1 MMRTFLKIG
10 LLALLTSLC
19 QISMA
24 EEKQY
29 LLTEKTYNAVN
40 AAQEL
45 MTAEQYSK
53 AESQL
58 IAILNKTKAG
68 SYDRAVVQQTLG
80 YVYSAKAHYS
90 KALAQFQQALDSQAL
105 PEQVSHGLRYN
116 LGQLLLAEEQF
127 KAGIKVLEQWFK
139 AEVNP
144 PNNAHVLIAS
154 AYYQTEQYRQSVT
167 HMKRAV
173 SNTKTVP
180 ENWYQLLLAGHIEL
194 KQFPSGIK
202 VLEKLIVRF
211 PDNDNYWSQ
220 LSALY
225 AQQNKQVSALAVEV
239 LAGHLALSDGRVVE
253 RLSDLYRYL
262 QIPYKSALLLQKGMN
277 NGTVAANPKNL
288 NRLADSWLAAR
299 ERNKA
304 VVVLKG
310 LVRSDSNGEASLKLG
325 RVFFELEQ
333 WQEASRAFKVSLNKL
348 KGQKRGTAM
357 LMAGL
362 AEFYLGHFEKA
373 EGWPTQA
380 AGYKNVGRQ
389 ARYWLDYIDQVVDAE
404 IEEEDGVTS

>member
-45 MTAEQYSK
+45 MTEEQYSK

-139 AEVNP
+139 AEANP

-373 EGWPTQA
+373 
-380 AGYKNVGRQ
+380 
-389 ARYWLDYIDQVVDAE
+389 
-404 IEEEDGVTS
+404 